1 MVKDDFLN
9 KVVDFEEFYA
19 KFAMEKRNCGVNRV
33 NDELK
38 NVEAIIS

>member
-19 KFAMEKRNCGVNRV
+19 KFAMENEIVV
-33 NDELK
+33 LIE
-38 NVEAIIS
+38 